1 MRYTEEDFE
10 HLLNHD
16 PDADIEARRT
26 SFGKVILTALCA
38 TLLLLFVDIL
48 LSFETEVVREYR
60 IAPGDTLQ
68 GNTADMR
75 YSGPVG
81 TDTLSFTENPT
92 GIDEKTTNVTYRV
105 DTDITAFDHGDQ
117 PVVLRL
123 LRRDGDTLTVRV
135 TTVESVSR
143 KTGKPRSDTSSVV
156 SVRCT
161 GSKPCDQPPSKDG
174 TFSDI
179 FP

>member
-1 MRYTEEDFE
+1 MRYTEEDLE
-10 HLLNHD
+10 QLLND
-16 PDADIEARRT
+16 DLDTDKSRI
-26 SFGKVILTALCA
+26 SFAKLILTALCA

-48 LSFETEVVREYR
+48 FSFETEVVREYR
-60 IAPGDTLQ
+60 LAPGDTLQ

-92 GIDEKTTNVTYRV
+92 GVDEKTTNVTYQV

-117 PVVLRL
+117 PVRLRL
-123 LRRDGDTLTVRV
+123 LHRDGDILTVRV

-143 KTGKPRSDTSSVV
+143 KTGKPRGDASSVV

-161 GSKPCDQPPSKDG
+161 GSKPCDRPPSTDD
-174 TFSDI
+174 TFSTV